1 LTELLNPNETKKK
14 GKGDI
19 RGQSPLLYQHTH
31 EQKGGFSKP
40 QPRHPT
46 PEIERE
52 REGGEGVKVRRCLAG
67 AGRPPLALPAVPH
80 PIAESKERDRAD
92 EKIKP

>member
-52 REGGEGVKVRRCLAG
+52 RGGKGSRCVAALLVPAG
-67 AGRPPLALPAVPH
+67 H
-80 PIAESKERDRAD
+80 H
-92 EKIKP
+92 